1 MPARFFKSR
10 PYFRPKVPFS
20 TPVFR
25 PDLQNP
31 YPISEKAEI
40 MSSLLRLEG
49 RQKNSSNPFRIRIFL
64 FLSYSFRIETINT
77 FIHSDRVVSLENH
90 TQFQTKMGKIFTCFP
105 AKTRKNPTDEAAH
118 TYIVF
123 IGVQSYPV
131 TAFLLLHLGIM
142 LSDVL
147 QVIKYKSYRSAVKQL
162 TDLHELSITA
172 LHFDIF
178 EMIGT

>member
-1 MPARFFKSR
+1 MFKARGITVLGIFGGRVPARFFKSR
-10 PYFRPKVPFS
+10 PCFRPKVPFS

-77 FIHSDRVVSLENH
+77 FIQLRSRSFSRKPYPIPDQNGQNLYLFSGQKR
-90 TQFQTKMGKIFTCFP
+90 
-105 AKTRKNPTDEAAH
+105 AKTLPMRRHIP
-118 TYIVF
+118 I
-123 IGVQSYPV
+123 
-131 TAFLLLHLGIM
+131 
-142 LSDVL
+142 
-147 QVIKYKSYRSAVKQL
+147 
-162 TDLHELSITA
+162 
-172 LHFDIF
+172 
-178 EMIGT
+178 